1 MVPALGGSQIT
12 FLLPNVTSVLV
23 CVKSKYEII
32 KKRKK
37 KKNPTLP
44 QNTNNKR
51 NPTTTQQSM
60 LR

>member
-37 KKNPTLP
+37 TQKTQPSPKTLTTKEIP
-44 QNTNNKR
+44 QQPSKAC
-51 NPTTTQQSM
+51 
-60 LR
+60 